1 MTEGQIAAPVYHCP
15 MHRGVRESA
24 AGKCP
29 KCGMDLVPEGARFG
43 LLRHIARSP
52 LMLGVMLLVMVAA
65 MAMML
70 M

>member
-1 MTEGQIAAPVYHCP
+1 MTEGQTEPPVYRCP
-15 MHRGVRESA
+15 MHREVRGRA

-29 KCGMDLVPEGARFG
+29 RCGMALVPEGARFG

-52 LMLGVMLLVMVAA
+52 LMVVVMLLVMVAV
-65 MAMML
+65 MVMML